1 MDFYQQLQLS
11 SIGSKQWIKGAKDSK
26 EKYKRILIYNFK
38 VYLVVAFCFALVT
51 LYSMIFGSQNSVVGV
66 LVLLVL
72 MILRQ
77 VDFGIDTKHSIGVIF
92 MIFAIL
98 AVGPRLANT
107 VNTVPAFF
115 IHFLCI
121 MAIMILSCHNVIM
134 SNQSTFI
141 LGYLLFY
148 GYDVTGH
155 NYVLRCCGLFAGA
168 VICSLVFYKNHRNR
182 TFHRGFYHL
191 FKEFHLFSARSS
203 WYLRLS
209 LGISTAMLIGELVHM
224 PRVMWI
230 GIAAMSVLLPFSK
243 DMKYR
248 VQRRGPFN
256 ILGCMIFLILHAILP
271 DHIFQWIGLIGGIG
285 VGYSAGYAWQTVF
298 NTFGALY
305 IAENLFGLKN
315 AIILRIA
322 ANVFGSLYAYEV
334 KRQLEAEDLSVLV
347 DDRNEKIGRKIRD
360 TELKRIPYMLIV
372 GEKEAENNEVSVRK
386 QGEGDKGSMKIAT
399 FAALLKG
406 EIEEQ
411 MNHWKKDNN

>member
-26 EKYKRILIYNFK
+26 EKHKRILIYNFK
-38 VYLVVAFCFALVT
+38 VYLVVAFCFAVVT

-168 VICSLVFYKNHRNR
+168 VICSLVFYKKQLVFKIISWNFYCNVDRRIGSYAKSYVDRDCCNVCPVAIFKRYEIPCTKKR
-182 TFHRGFYHL
+182 T
-191 FKEFHLFSARSS
+191 
-203 WYLRLS
+203 
-209 LGISTAMLIGELVHM
+209 I
-224 PRVMWI
+224 
-230 GIAAMSVLLPFSK
+230 
-243 DMKYR
+243 
-248 VQRRGPFN
+248 
-256 ILGCMIFLILHAILP
+256 
-271 DHIFQWIGLIGGIG
+271 
-285 VGYSAGYAWQTVF
+285 
-298 NTFGALY
+298 
-305 IAENLFGLKN
+305 
-315 AIILRIA
+315 
-322 ANVFGSLYAYEV
+322 
-334 KRQLEAEDLSVLV
+334 
-347 DDRNEKIGRKIRD
+347 
-360 TELKRIPYMLIV
+360 
-372 GEKEAENNEVSVRK
+372 
-386 QGEGDKGSMKIAT
+386 
-399 FAALLKG
+399 
-406 EIEEQ
+406 
-411 MNHWKKDNN
+411 

>member
-11 SIGSKQWIKGAKDSK
+11 SIGSKQWIKSATDTK
-26 EKYKRILIYNFK
+26 EKRKRILIYNFK
-38 VYLVVAFCFALVT
+38 VYLVVAFCFAVVT
-51 LYSMIFGSQNSVVGV
+51 LYSMIFGSKNSVVGV

-77 VDFGIDTKHSIGVIF
+77 VDFGIDTKHSIAVIF

-98 AVGPRLANT
+98 GVGPRLANT
-107 VNTVPAFF
+107 VSTVPAFF

-141 LGYLLFY
+141 LGYLLLY
-148 GYDVTGH
+148 GYDVSGH
-155 NYVLRCCGLFAGA
+155 DYVLRLYGLFAGA
-168 VICSLVFYKNHRNR
+168 MICSLVFYKNHKNR
-182 TFHRGFYHL
+182 TFRRGFSHL

-209 LGISTAMLIGELVHM
+209 LGISTAMLIGELFHM

-256 ILGCMIFLILHAILP
+256 VLGCLIFLFLHTVLP
-271 DHIFQWIGLIGGIG
+271 ESIFRWIGLIGGVG

-305 IAENLFGLKN
+305 IAEGLFGLKN
-315 AIILRIA
+315 AIILRIV
-322 ANVFGSLYAYEV
+322 ANVFGSLYAYGFD
-334 KRQLEAEDLSVLV
+334 QLFRKLTITIRELFTNDSVMT
-347 DDRNEKIGRKIRD
+347 DQ
-360 TELKRIPYMLIV
+360 
-372 GEKEAENNEVSVRK
+372 A
-386 QGEGDKGSMKIAT
+386 
-399 FAALLKG
+399 
-406 EIEEQ
+406 
-411 MNHWKKDNN
+411 

>member
-11 SIGSKQWIKGAKDSK
+11 SIGSKQWIKNAKDST
-26 EKYKRILIYNFK
+26 EKRKRILIYNFK
-38 VYLVVAFCFALVT
+38 VYLVVAFCFAVVT
-51 LYSMIFGSQNSVVGV
+51 IYSMIFGSQNSVVGV

-77 VDFGIDTKHSIGVIF
+77 VDFGIDTKHSIAVIF
-92 MIFAIL
+92 LIFAIL
-98 AVGPRLANT
+98 GIGPRLANS
-107 VNTVPAFF
+107 VGPVPAFL

-155 NYVLRCCGLFAGA
+155 NYVLRLYGLFAGA
-168 VICSLVFYKNHRNR
+168 VICSLVFYKNHKNR
-182 TFHRGFYHL
+182 TFRRGFSHL
-191 FKEFHLFSARSS
+191 FKEFHLFSTRSS

-209 LGISTAMLIGELVHM
+209 LGISTAMLIGELFHM

-256 ILGCMIFLILHAILP
+256 VLGCLIFLFLHAVLP
-271 DHIFQWIGLIGGIG
+271 QSVFRWIGLIGGVG

-315 AIILRIA
+315 AIILRIIS
-322 ANVFGSLYAYEV
+322 NVFGSLYAYGFDQIFRKLTINV
-334 KRQLEAEDLSVLV
+334 RDLV
-347 DDRNEKIGRKIRD
+347 
-360 TELKRIPYMLIV
+360 
-372 GEKEAENNEVSVRK
+372 ENSHVMTDQV
-386 QGEGDKGSMKIAT
+386 
-399 FAALLKG
+399 
-406 EIEEQ
+406 
-411 MNHWKKDNN
+411 

>member
-1 MDFYQQLQLS
+1 MC
-11 SIGSKQWIKGAKDSK
+11 IRDS
-26 EKYKRILIYNFK
+26 
-38 VYLVVAFCFALVT
+38 
-51 LYSMIFGSQNSVVGV
+51 
-66 LVLLVL
+66 
-72 MILRQ
+72 
-77 VDFGIDTKHSIGVIF
+77 
-92 MIFAIL
+92 
-98 AVGPRLANT
+98 ANT

-322 ANVFGSLYAYEV
+322 ANVFGSLYAYGFD
-334 KRQLEAEDLSVLV
+334 QLF
-347 DDRNEKIGRKIRD
+347 RKITTSIRN
-360 TELKRIPYMLIV
+360 LF
-372 GEKEAENNEVSVRK
+372 ENNSIMTD
-386 QGEGDKGSMKIAT
+386 QA
-399 FAALLKG
+399 
-406 EIEEQ
+406 
-411 MNHWKKDNN
+411 

>member
-1 MDFYQQLQLS
+1 MNFYQQLQLS
-11 SIGSKQWIKGAKDSK
+11 SVGSKQWIKSANDPK
-26 EKYKRILIYNFK
+26 EKRNRILIYNFK
-38 VYLVVAFCFALVT
+38 VYLVVAFCFAVVT
-51 LYSMIFGSQNSVVGV
+51 LYSMVFGSQNSVVGV

-77 VDFGIDTKHSIGVIF
+77 VDFGIDTKHSIAVIF

-107 VNTVPAFF
+107 VSAGEAFLVHF
-115 IHFLCI
+115 ICI

-141 LGYLLFY
+141 LGYLLLY

-155 NYVLRCCGLFAGA
+155 DYILRIYGLLAGA
-168 VICSLVFYKNHRNR
+168 VICSIVFYKNHKNR
-182 TFHRGFYHL
+182 TFRRGFIHL
-191 FKEFHLFSARSS
+191 FKEFHLFSTRSS

-209 LGISTAMLIGELVHM
+209 LGISTAMLIGELANM

-230 GIAAMSVLLPFSK
+230 GIATMSVLLPFSK

-256 ILGCMIFLILHAILP
+256 ILGCMIFLLLHAILP
-271 DHIFQWIGLIGGIG
+271 DQIFQWIGLIGGVG

-305 IAENLFGLKN
+305 IAEGMFGLKN
-315 AIILRIA
+315 AIILRIV
-322 ANVFGSLYAYEV
+322 ANVFGSLYAYSFD
-334 KRQLEAEDLSVLV
+334 KILRTITTAI
-347 DDRNEKIGRKIRD
+347 RN
-360 TELKRIPYMLIV
+360 LM
-372 GEKEAENNEVSVRK
+372 ENNT
-386 QGEGDKGSMKIAT
+386 M
-399 FAALLKG
+399 
-406 EIEEQ
+406 IENQ
-411 MNHWKKDNN
+411 I

>member
-26 EKYKRILIYNFK
+26 EKHKRILIYNFK
-38 VYLVVAFCFALVT
+38 SIFSCCILFCSSNSLQYD
-51 LYSMIFGSQNSVVGV
+51 LLDHKNSVVGV

-107 VNTVPAFF
+107 VNTIPAFF

-182 TFHRGFYHL
+182 TFHERI
-191 FKEFHLFSARSS
+191 
-203 WYLRLS
+203 LS
-209 LGISTAMLIGELVHM
+209 FI
-224 PRVMWI
+224 
-230 GIAAMSVLLPFSK
+230 
-243 DMKYR
+243 
-248 VQRRGPFN
+248 
-256 ILGCMIFLILHAILP
+256 
-271 DHIFQWIGLIGGIG
+271 
-285 VGYSAGYAWQTVF
+285 
-298 NTFGALY
+298 
-305 IAENLFGLKN
+305 
-315 AIILRIA
+315 
-322 ANVFGSLYAYEV
+322 
-334 KRQLEAEDLSVLV
+334 
-347 DDRNEKIGRKIRD
+347 
-360 TELKRIPYMLIV
+360 
-372 GEKEAENNEVSVRK
+372 
-386 QGEGDKGSMKIAT
+386 
-399 FAALLKG
+399 
-406 EIEEQ
+406 
-411 MNHWKKDNN
+411 

>member
-26 EKYKRILIYNFK
+26 EKHKRILIYNFK
-38 VYLVVAFCFALVT
+38 VYLVVAFCFAVVT

-182 TFHRGFYHL
+182 TFHRGF
-191 FKEFHLFSARSS
+191 
-203 WYLRLS
+203 
-209 LGISTAMLIGELVHM
+209 
-224 PRVMWI
+224 
-230 GIAAMSVLLPFSK
+230 
-243 DMKYR
+243 
-248 VQRRGPFN
+248 
-256 ILGCMIFLILHAILP
+256 
-271 DHIFQWIGLIGGIG
+271 
-285 VGYSAGYAWQTVF
+285 
-298 NTFGALY
+298 
-305 IAENLFGLKN
+305 
-315 AIILRIA
+315 
-322 ANVFGSLYAYEV
+322 
-334 KRQLEAEDLSVLV
+334 
-347 DDRNEKIGRKIRD
+347 
-360 TELKRIPYMLIV
+360 
-372 GEKEAENNEVSVRK
+372 
-386 QGEGDKGSMKIAT
+386 
-399 FAALLKG
+399 
-406 EIEEQ
+406 
-411 MNHWKKDNN
+411 

>member
-11 SIGSKQWIKGAKDSK
+11 SIGSKQWIKSAKDSK
-26 EKYKRILIYNFK
+26 EKHKRILIYNFK
-38 VYLVVAFCFALVT
+38 VYLVVAFCFAVVT

-77 VDFGIDTKHSIGVIF
+77 VDFGIDTKHSIAVIF
-92 MIFAIL
+92 MIFTIL

-148 GYDVTGH
+148 GYDVTEH
-155 NYVLRCCGLFAGA
+155 DYVLRCCGLFAGA
-168 VICSLVFYKNHRNR
+168 AICSLVFYKNHRNR
-182 TFHRGFYHL
+182 TFRRGFYHL

-322 ANVFGSLYAYEV
+322 ANVFGSLYAYGFD
-334 KRQLEAEDLSVLV
+334 QLFRKMTASI
-347 DDRNEKIGRKIRD
+347 RN
-360 TELKRIPYMLIV
+360 LF
-372 GEKEAENNEVSVRK
+372 ENDSIMTD
-386 QGEGDKGSMKIAT
+386 QA
-399 FAALLKG
+399 
-406 EIEEQ
+406 
-411 MNHWKKDNN
+411 